1 MNPQMENNL
10 PLWLQKELEQFGVF
24 EVDIDPVVEI
34 NAPASVVK
42 GKTPQM
48 GRGVYYSASWLPA
61 YPNQEPPF

>member
-24 EVDIDPVVEI
+24 EVDIDPVVEVH
-34 NAPASVVK
+34 ALTSVAK
-42 GKTPQM
+42 GKLAQM
-48 GRGVYYSASWLPA
+48 GRGVYYPASWLPS

>member
-24 EVDIDPVVEI
+24 EVDIDPVVEVH
-34 NAPASVVK
+34 APVSVAK
-42 GKTPQM
+42 GKTAYV